1 MDPFEKRSRVPL
13 VYRIV
18 FENLRHRRTRTVL
31 SALAIGLGV
40 AMMLSIVGLAEG
52 MLDDQRDRA
61 RGVGADITILPPGM
75 SVIGMS
81 SAPMP
86 EKTVEFVSSQPHV
99 ALATGVIVQPIKRID
114 RLTGIDFAQFDRMA
128 HFVFVDGGPFE
139 NPFDVILDTFYAN
152 QKGVK
157 VGDTIEL
164 LDREWTVRGIV
175 EPGKMAR
182 VILQKDILQE
192 LTGATGK
199 ITTIYVK
206 LDDPA
211 NVGDVIKDL
220 EKKMEGYQVY
230 SVEEIISEFS
240 VTNIPE
246 LRTFI
251 NVIIGVA
258 IGFGFLIIFL
268 TMHTAVLERTR
279 EIGILKSL
287 GASAGYIL
295 GIFVRE
301 AFALGVLGTAAGIGA
316 SYLVKYAIAAFIPTM
331 QQAIVVSWWPIS
343 LGVTMVGALLGVLYP
358 AMKAAKQ
365 DALESLS
372 YD

>member
-1 MDPFEKRSRVPL
+1 M
-13 VYRIV
+13 
-18 FENLRHRRTRTVL
+18 
-31 SALAIGLGV
+31 
-40 AMMLSIVGLAEG
+40 
-52 MLDDQRDRA
+52 
-61 RGVGADITILPPGM
+61 
-75 SVIGMS
+75 
-81 SAPMP
+81 
-86 EKTVEFVSSQPHV
+86 
-99 ALATGVIVQPIKRID
+99 
-114 RLTGIDFAQFDRMA
+114 
-128 HFVFVDGGPFE
+128 
-139 NPFDVILDTFYAN
+139 ILDTFYAN
-152 QKGVK
+152 QKQVGL
-157 VGDTIEL
+157 GDTVEL
-164 LDREWTVRGIV
+164 LGRDWTVRGIV

-182 VILQKDILQE
+182 VMLQKDVLQE
-192 LTGATGK
+192 LTGANGK

-211 NVGDVIKDL
+211 NLTDVIKAL
-220 EKKMEGYQVY
+220 EEKMEGYQVY

-251 NVIIGVA
+251 DVIIGLA

-301 AFALGVLGTAAGIGA
+301 AFALGILGTLAGIGA
-316 SYLVKYAIAAFIPTM
+316 SFLVKQAISVLIPTM
-331 QQAIVVSWWPIS
+331 QQAIVVAWWPIA
-343 LGVTMVGALLGVLYP
+343 LAVTMVGALLGVLYP
-358 AMKAAKQ
+358 AIRAAKQ